1 VTAKTVFR
9 TSIGRLE
16 GQDACSATGEHSSS
30 FQFRASSHGGHMR
43 NEPGR
48 YIYGIIPRPPL
59 LSFNL
64 TGLDEKPVTVVP
76 FENLAAVVSES
87 PVRRYEVSRDYV
99 LKHEWV
105 IEQLMQ
111 YYTVL
116 PVRFGTVAA
125 NEEDIRVKLLRR
137 HFGSLH
143 GMLKRLDNKVE
154 LGLKVE
160 WNRERVFAA
169 LLDDEPELRLF
180 CDALAT
186 RPAAESLYER
196 VQLGQ
201 MVEQALTTRRSND
214 AQRILDVLRP
224 LAQQV
229 HESPIG
235 DDLMVV
241 NAAFLVDKRR
251 ESVFDARVRAL
262 DEESGDLMNFRYV
275 GPLPPFNFVSLV
287 VTWDDRDPASAAPD
301 WDSLATTG

>member
-1 VTAKTVFR
+1 
-9 TSIGRLE
+9 
-16 GQDACSATGEHSSS
+16 
-30 FQFRASSHGGHMR
+30 MR

-64 TGLDEKPVTVVP
+64 TGIDEKPVTVVP

-125 NEEDIRVKLLRR
+125 NEDDIRVKLLRR

-154 LGLKVE
+154 LGVKAW
-160 WNRERVFAA
+160 WNRERVFAV

-180 CDALAT
+180 RDTLAT

-214 AQRILDVLRP
+214 AQRILDLLRP

-235 DDLMVV
+235 DDMMVV

-287 VTWDDRDPASAAPD
+287 VTWDDGDPASAAPD
-301 WDSLATTG
+301 WDRLTGTDAPADEH